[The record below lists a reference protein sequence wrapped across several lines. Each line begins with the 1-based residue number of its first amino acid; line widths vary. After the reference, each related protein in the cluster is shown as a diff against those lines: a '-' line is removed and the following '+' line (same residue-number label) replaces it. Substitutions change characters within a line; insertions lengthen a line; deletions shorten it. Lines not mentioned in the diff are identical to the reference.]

1 MAAIAGRRYTRLRIV
16 VEQRTIIIKWIR
28 ILGTDYGYLLD
39 KDCPTAD
46 LSNIGRPNGPAYS
59 TGELLN
65 TPLVCQQDKMQKV
78 LHTTK
83 VNFYSYLTLTDPRGE
98 VLTLTD
104 PRAAAKKGDYY

>member
-46 LSNIGRPNGPAYS
+46 LSNIGHTSGPAYS
-59 TGELLN
+59 IGELLN
-65 TPLVCQQDKMQKV
+65 TPQLSAIDISCHGTVYCIMRLSLREYD
-78 LHTTK
+78 
-83 VNFYSYLTLTDPRGE
+83 
-98 VLTLTD
+98 
-104 PRAAAKKGDYY
+104 A